1 MFCPKRAALRH
12 VSFAARLSD
21 AIHTIMPLT
30 IGRFAPSPTG
40 PLHAGSLL
48 AAVASY
54 CEARAAG
61 GRWLVRM
68 EDLDPPREMPGAA
81 DLILRQLEACGLEW
95 DGEVL
100 YQSRRHAAYEAA
112 LDQLHQQGHVFWC
125 RCSRTD
131 LARQPQSTYPGTC
144 RAFTSPR
151 TDAAI
156 RLRVPPGLVSFTDSV
171 FGRQQE
177 EVAHTVGD
185 FILKRRDGHYA
196 YQLAV
201 VVDDAEQGIT
211 DIVRGADL
219 LDNTARQI
227 LLQRCLDLPSPR
239 YTHLPLVVHGDGTKL
254 SKQTHAPA
262 LPLSGTSSLL
272 VQALLMLGQDIPAD
286 MATEPPA
293 TILRWAVAHWQLV
306 RVPRHPVILPAN

>member
-1 MFCPKRAALRH
+1 
-12 VSFAARLSD
+12 
-21 AIHTIMPLT
+21 MPLT

-68 EDLDPPREMPGAA
+68 EDLDPPREMSGAA
-81 DLILRQLEACGLEW
+81 DLILRQLEACSLEW

-100 YQSRRHAAYEAA
+100 YQSQRHAAYEAA
-112 LDQLHQQGHVFWC
+112 LEQLHQQGHVFWC
-125 RCSRTD
+125 QCSRSD
-131 LARQPQSTYPGTC
+131 LARQSQSTYPGTC

-151 TDAAI
+151 MDAAI
-156 RLRVPPGLVSFTDSV
+156 RLRVPPGQVSFTDGV
-171 FGRQQE
+171 LGLQHE
-177 EVAHTVGD
+177 EVASSVGD

-211 DIVRGADL
+211 DVVRGADL

-227 LLQRCLDLPSPR
+227 VLQRCLGLPTPS
-239 YTHLPLVVHGDGTKL
+239 YAHLPLVVHVDGGKL

-262 LPLSGTSSLL
+262 LPLTGTSSLL
-272 VQALLMLGQDIPAD
+272 VRALIMLGQDIPAE
-286 MATEPPA
+286 MTTELPA
-293 TILRWAVAHWQLV
+293 TILRWAVAHWQLTK
-306 RVPRHPVILPAN
+306 VPKHPVILSAN